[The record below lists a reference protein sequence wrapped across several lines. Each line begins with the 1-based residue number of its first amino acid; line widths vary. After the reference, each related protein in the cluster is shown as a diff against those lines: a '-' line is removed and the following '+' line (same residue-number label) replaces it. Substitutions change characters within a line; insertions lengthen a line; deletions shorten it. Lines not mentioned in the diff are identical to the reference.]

1 MIIPNSYKVYE
12 KFRKKIKGLI
22 TQALDEAIE
31 DVGGLDPKEEKKL
44 REKKMKK
51 YDPKGLITIQNQS
64 YKNAYKK
71 LKKGKPYF
79 LTDGDGKESQLV
91 MIDGMIWDTIEY
103 NETDPKNSKLDRP
116 VLNMKDVYGTILNDS
131 IDESNMK
138 GLVKV
143 WHKMSLDHNPNLT
156 FLQIMESWSVVK
168 EHAKNRSI
176 ELGITE
182 EEFNGEIMENDFFIN
197 DLVRR
202 SYG

>member
-116 VLNMKDVYGTILNDS
+116 VINIKDVYGTILKDS
-131 IDESNMK
+131 MDETNMY

-143 WHKMSLDHNPNLT
+143 WNKMSLDHNPNLT

>member
-1 MIIPNSYKVYE
+1 
-12 KFRKKIKGLI
+12 
-22 TQALDEAIE
+22 
-31 DVGGLDPKEEKKL
+31 
-44 REKKMKK
+44 MKK

-116 VLNMKDVYGTILNDS
+116 VLNMKDVYGTILKDS
-131 IDESNMK
+131 MDETNMY

-143 WHKMSLDHNPNLT
+143 WNKMSLDHNPNLT

-182 EEFNGEIMENDFFIN
+182 EEFNGEIMENDLFIN

>member
-116 VLNMKDVYGTILNDS
+116 VLNMKDVYGTILKDS
-131 IDESNMK
+131 MDETNMY

-143 WHKMSLDHNPNLT
+143 WNKMSLDHNPNLT

>member
-1 MIIPNSYKVYE
+1 
-12 KFRKKIKGLI
+12 
-22 TQALDEAIE
+22 
-31 DVGGLDPKEEKKL
+31 
-44 REKKMKK
+44 MKK
-51 YDPKGLITIQNQS
+51 YDPKGLVTIPNQS

-116 VLNMKDVYGTILNDS
+116 VINMKDVYGTILNDS

-156 FLQIMESWSVVK
+156 LLQIVESWSVVK

>member
-1 MIIPNSYKVYE
+1 MIIPNSYEVYE
-12 KFRKKIKGLI
+12 KFREKVNGLI
-22 TQALDEAIE
+22 EQALDESIE
-31 DVGGLDPKEEKKL
+31 SVGGLDPKEEEKL
-44 REKKMKK
+44 RKKMKNK
-51 YDPKGLITIQNQS
+51 YEPKGLITIPNQS

-71 LKKGKPYF
+71 LMKGKPYF
-79 LTDGDGKESQLV
+79 LTDGDGKDSQLV

-103 NETDPKNSKLDRP
+103 NEKYPKKSKIDRP
-116 VLNMKDVYGTILNDS
+116 VMNMKDVYGLIDNDS
-131 IDESNMK
+131 VDESNMF

-168 EHAKNRSI
+168 QHVKNRPS

-197 DLVRR
+197 DLIRR

>member
-116 VLNMKDVYGTILNDS
+116 VINMKDVYGTILKDS
-131 IDESNMK
+131 MDETNMY

-143 WHKMSLDHNPNLT
+143 WNKMSLDHNPNLT
-156 FLQIMESWSVVK
+156 LLQIMESWSVVK

-182 EEFNGEIMENDFFIN
+182 EEFNGEIMENDLFIN

>member
-1 MIIPNSYKVYE
+1 M
-12 KFRKKIKGLI
+12 
-22 TQALDEAIE
+22 
-31 DVGGLDPKEEKKL
+31 
-44 REKKMKK
+44 
-51 YDPKGLITIQNQS
+51 
-64 YKNAYKK
+64 
-71 LKKGKPYF
+71 KKGKPYF

-103 NETDPKNSKLDRP
+103 NETDPKKSKLDRP

-156 FLQIMESWSVVK
+156 LLQIMESWSVVK

-182 EEFNGEIMENDFFIN
+182 EEFNGEIMEKDFFIN